1 MSTLSSHPGLPSR
14 SVLWSA
20 SIRIITWVI
29 ATLIVFGGVTHP
41 AAAQS
46 ILPKTFAGWT
56 ESGDVKVITKPE
68 QVDPAYP
75 AVLNEYGFT
84 AAETATYTRPDG
96 RRLTIKAAKFKDAT
110 GAYGAFTFYR
120 DSVMKSE
127 QIGTKAASANQRI
140 LFFRSN
146 ILVDAT
152 LDRVTGMSAAE
163 LRELAGMLPEA
174 KGTAGNLPN
183 LPEYLPQQDAVE
195 NSAKY
200 ILGPQ
205 ALAATQ
211 TPLPAEL
218 ADFAVEPEILT
229 QNYTTPDGPVT
240 LMLLEYPTPQI
251 AIERLRAI
259 QAAEGSDPK
268 FAVRR
273 TGPIIVAESGNVGN
287 SDAQARLNAVNYE
300 AEVTWNEA
308 TTVRKSDNVG
318 NLLLAVFGLIGIL
331 LLIGLVFGV
340 FMGGI
345 RVLLTRYFPGTVF
358 DVPENVEILQL
369 HIGDQSTPNK

>member
-1 MSTLSSHPGLPSR
+1 MKSFFKP
-14 SVLWSA
+14 
-20 SIRIITWVI
+20 I
-29 ATLIVFGGVTHP
+29 ALIVLLS
-41 AAAQS
+41 AAAYATAANN
-46 ILPKTFAGWT
+46 ILPKSFAGWT
-56 ESGDVKVITKPE
+56 QTGDVKVVTKPE
-68 QVDPAYP
+68 QADAAYP

-84 AAETATYTRPDG
+84 EAETATYTRPDG
-96 RRLTIKAAKFKDAT
+96 RTLTIKAAEFKDAT

-120 DSVMKSE
+120 DPVMKSE

-146 ILVDAT
+146 ILVDAA

-174 KGTAGNLPN
+174 KSTAGNLPN
-183 LPEYLPQQDAVE
+183 LPEYLPIQGAVE

-205 ALAATQ
+205 ALAATR
-211 TPLPAEL
+211 TPISPEL
-218 ADFAVEPEILT
+218 AAFAVEPEILT

-240 LMLLEYPTPQI
+240 LILLEYPTPQI
-251 AIERLRAI
+251 AIERLRAM
-259 QAAEGSDPK
+259 QAALSSDST

-273 TGPIIVAESGNVGN
+273 TGPIIVAESGNVAN
-287 SDAQARLNAVNYE
+287 SDAKAVLNAVNYE

-308 TTVRKSDNVG
+308 TSVSKKDNIG

-358 DVPENVEILQL
+358 DLPENVEILQL
-369 HIGDQSTPNK
+369 HIGDRTTPNK

>member
-1 MSTLSSHPGLPSR
+1 MKSFLNRIVLFLLLSVWMH
-14 SVLWSA
+14 
-20 SIRIITWVI
+20 
-29 ATLIVFGGVTHP
+29 
-41 AAAQS
+41 AAAADN
-46 ILPKTFAGWT
+46 ILPKSFAGWT
-56 ESGDVKVITKPE
+56 QTGDISVVTKPE
-68 QVDPAYP
+68 QADAAYP
-75 AVLNEYGFT
+75 AVLGEYGFT
-84 AAETATYTRPDG
+84 KAETATYTRPDG
-96 RRLTIKAAKFKDAT
+96 RTLTIKAAQFKDAT

-120 DSVMKSE
+120 DPAMKTE
-127 QIGTKAASANQRI
+127 EIGTKAASANQRI

-146 ILVDAT
+146 ILVDAS

-163 LRELAGMLPEA
+163 LRELAGMLPDV
-174 KGTAGNLPN
+174 KGTAGNLPT
-183 LPEYLPQQDAVE
+183 LPEYLPKQDAVE

-211 TPLPAEL
+211 TPLPADL
-218 ADFAVEPEILT
+218 AAFSVEPEILT
-229 QNYTTPDGPVT
+229 QKYTTPDGPVT
-240 LMLLEYPTPQI
+240 LMLVEYPTPQI
-251 AIERLRAI
+251 AIERLRVI
-259 QAAEGSDPK
+259 QAAQGSDPK

-287 SDAQARLNAVNYE
+287 SDAKAVLNAVNYE

-308 TTVRKSDNVG
+308 TSVSKKDNVG

-358 DVPENVEILQL
+358 DLPENVEILQL
-369 HIGDQSTPNK
+369 HIGDRTTPNK